1 MTEPDAA
8 RPADVIHR
16 PERGCFELEVRGMLC
31 RADYRRVGDVL
42 VVHHTE
48 VPPLLEGR
56 GLAGVL
62 VRAVFDHAAAQ
73 SLRVQPR
80 CSYVSAWARRHP
92 EVRPLLA

>member
-1 MTEPDAA
+1 MTEPDTAG
-8 RPADVIHR
+8 PADVIHH
-16 PERGCFELEVRGMLC
+16 PERGCFELRVRGMSC

-48 VPPLLEGR
+48 VPPPLEGR
-56 GLAGVL
+56 GLAAVL

-92 EVRPLLA
+92 EVQRLLA

>member
-8 RPADVIHR
+8 RPADVIHH
-16 PERGCFELEVRGMLC
+16 PGRGCFELRVRGLSC

-48 VPPLLEGR
+48 VPPPLEGR
-56 GLAGVL
+56 GLAAVL
-62 VRAVFDHAAAQ
+62 VQAVFDHAAAQ

-92 EVRPLLA
+92 EVQPLLA